1 MNALHWAAAGGH
13 VSTLQYLAPKMGPL
27 LHISANDG
35 FTMLHLAAE
44 NGHAEVVQLAIDE
57 YKLDPTARTKVCV
70 VGHAGVLQ
78 WAVGPVVGCAM

>member
-1 MNALHWAAAGGH
+1 M
-13 VSTLQYLAPKMGPL
+13 APKMES
-27 LHISANDG
+27 LHHSTDNDG
-35 FTMLHLAAE
+35 FTMLHWAAW

-78 WAVGPVVGCAM
+78 CAVGPVVGCAM